1 MEGSGSW
8 ARIKLNDEY
17 VAEHEQLKQYI
28 ERNERS
34 LDALGVVKEV
44 INLNPAHYMAWQFR
58 RECLLSCGMDIDA
71 ELDSIGEMCSRYPKT
86 YQLWYHRRWCLERII
101 ETDPSDTELEALRDK
116 ELCFIR
122 FMLDLDKRSYHAWSH
137 RQTAITILRI
147 PVEEEL
153 VAITDIISSAPEN
166 NSAWNHRH
174 FLVQFALSMLR
185 KDATLE
191 SIWTYLD
198 AFVDDYSTIDIS
210 FVEELNHFVL
220 ERSISF
226 DSVSTYKIL
235 DKLTDV
241 DPLHS
246 KLWNWKRTLLDQS

>member
-210 FVEELNHFVL
+210 FVEE
-220 ERSISF
+220 
-226 DSVSTYKIL
+226 IL